1 MRRGQVD
8 VGLVVGDIDGAVVEA
23 EVDPR
28 HRHLAHL
35 LVERLEL
42 GPLAPVQV
50 DRGLLGLFLW
60 QKSLRIC
67 KKFWIAKIL
76 TSNRTIIV
84 KLSAFQLCL

>member
-1 MRRGQVD
+1 MRRGEVD
-8 VGLVVGDIDGAVVEA
+8 VGLVVGDDGGGRATVVEA

-50 DRGLLGLFLW
+50 DRGLLGFFL
-60 QKSLRIC
+60 
-67 KKFWIAKIL
+67 
-76 TSNRTIIV
+76 
-84 KLSAFQLCL
+84 